1 LTQSFFI
8 SVDNEEAEFA
18 QEKITFQM
26 SFALP
31 DKTAAYHARHSLP
44 EHARCELGRTGLIV
58 SRLGFGCY
66 RVDEITA
73 EHTAA
78 LRLALRSGIN
88 LIDTS
93 TNYTDGGSERLIGRV
108 LQELIKSGELQREEV
123 VVVSKAGYVQGQ
135 NLHLAQERERQSRG
149 FPEMVKYM
157 QNCWHCLHPDFL
169 SDQLFRSLARLQLDH
184 LDVLLLHNPEYFLS
198 DALHRKN
205 GDIEAIRQE
214 YDRRLREAFVF
225 LEKQVA
231 AGRIAY
237 YGVSSNTFPH
247 AASHPEFT
255 SLERL
260 WEIAESLSPPH
271 HFRVIQFPANLFETG
286 AMFEKNQCDQTQTLL
301 EFAREKKL
309 ATLVNRPLNAM
320 GGDRMVRLASFST
333 LAPAEA
339 EKIFPKQ
346 IEALAAAE
354 KRFAQTVFH
363 ELNFERFVK
372 ADRPIF
378 AWGEHLQDGLTLFQ
392 NWAHWDHV
400 KQHVIEPQTETALH
414 ALREKAGGA
423 AKWEVWETFYRGCL
437 AAVIDTLSRYHG
449 RDAAADADRL
459 SRQLDEAVPGLKTS
473 PALSQKAL
481 RVLLNVPG
489 LDGVLLGMRRP
500 QYVEDG
506 VAALRAERIN
516 NILPAIQK

>member
-1 LTQSFFI
+1 MFI
-8 SVDNEEAEFA
+8 E
-18 QEKITFQM
+18 M
-26 SFALP
+26 SFASK
-31 DKTAAYHARHSLP
+31 DKTAAYHARHHLP
-44 EHARCELGRTGLIV
+44 ETARCELGATGLAV

-73 EHTAA
+73 EHAAA
-78 LRLALRSGIN
+78 LKLALRSGIN

-93 TNYTDGGSERLIGRV
+93 TNYTDGGSERLVGRV
-108 LQELIKSGELQREEV
+108 LQELFKSGELQREEV

-135 NLHLAQERERQSRG
+135 NLHLAQERERQGRG

-157 QNCWHCLHPDFL
+157 QNCWHCIHPDFL
-169 SDQLFRSLARLQLDH
+169 GDQLFRSLARLQLEH

-205 GDIEAIRQE
+205 GGIGAIRQE

-231 AGRIAY
+231 AGRLAY

-247 AASHPEFT
+247 AVSHPELT
-255 SLERL
+255 SLEGV
-260 WEIAESLSPPH
+260 WEIAESLSPQH

-286 AMFEKNQCDQTQTLL
+286 AMFEKNQSGGAQTLL
-301 EFAREKKL
+301 EFAAVKKL
-309 ATLVNRPLNAM
+309 GTLVNRPLNAM
-320 GGDRMVRLASFST
+320 RGDRMARLASFPT

-354 KRFAQTVFH
+354 KSFAQTVFH
-363 ELNFERFVK
+363 ELHFGRFVK

-378 AWGEHLQDGLTLFQ
+378 AWADHLREGLTLFQ

-400 KQHVIEPQTETALH
+400 KQHVIEPQTETTLH

-423 AKWEVWETFYRGCL
+423 AKWDVWETFYRDCL

-449 RDAAADADRL
+449 RDAAVDAGRL
-459 SRQLDEAVPGLKTS
+459 SRQLDEAVPGLETS
-473 PALSQKAL
+473 PTLSQKAL
-481 RVLLNVPG
+481 RVLLNALG
-489 LDGVLLGMRRP
+489 IDCVLLGMRRP
-500 QYVEDG
+500 AYVEDG
-506 VAALRAERIN
+506 TMALRAERIDQVL
-516 NILPAIQK
+516 LPFAKIF

>member
-1 LTQSFFI
+1 
-8 SVDNEEAEFA
+8 
-18 QEKITFQM
+18 M
-26 SFALP
+26 SFASK
-31 DKTAAYHARHSLP
+31 DKTAAYHARHHLP
-44 EHARCELGRTGLIV
+44 ESARCELGATGLTV

-73 EHTAA
+73 EHAAA
-78 LRLALRSGIN
+78 LKLALRSGIN

-93 TNYTDGGSERLIGRV
+93 TNYTDGSSERLVGRV
-108 LQELIKSGELQREEV
+108 LRELSKSGELQREEI

-135 NLHLAQERERQSRG
+135 NLHLAQERERQGRG
-149 FPEMVKYM
+149 FSEMVKYM
-157 QNCWHCLHPDFL
+157 QNCWYCIHPDFL
-169 SDQLFRSLARLQLDH
+169 SDQLFRSLARLQLEH

-198 DALHRKN
+198 DALRRKT
-205 GDIEAIRQE
+205 GDIETIRQE
-214 YDRRLREAFVF
+214 YERRLREAFVF

-231 AGRIAY
+231 AGRLAY

-247 AASHPEFT
+247 AASAPEFT

-260 WEIAESLSPPH
+260 WDIAEAISPSH

-286 AMFEKNQCDQTQTLL
+286 AMFEKNQSGGAQTVL

-309 ATLVNRPLNAM
+309 GTLVNRPLNAM
-320 GGDRMVRLASFST
+320 RGDRMVRLASFPT

-354 KRFAQTVFH
+354 KNFAQTVFR
-363 ELNFERFVK
+363 ELHFERFIK

-378 AWGEHLQDGLTLFQ
+378 AWAEHLQEGLALFQ

-400 KQHVIEPQTETALH
+400 KQHVIEPQTETALQ

-423 AKWEVWETFYRGCL
+423 AKWEAWETFYRECL
-437 AAVIDTLSRYHG
+437 AAVIDTLSRYHA

-473 PALSQKAL
+473 AALSQKAL

-489 LDGVLLGMRRP
+489 VDNVLLGMRRP
-500 QYVEDG
+500 RYVEDAL
-506 VAALRAERIN
+506 AALRTEA
-516 NILPAIQK
+516 LGDVMPALQKQYSH